1 MITMPQRSFKLGR
14 PDFLAVCLLA
24 AGLNPLLA
32 QDNLLSNGGF
42 EEWGNPTLGQ
52 FAVNFENGEVPRGW
66 ISDRRPD
73 DQSEPLA
80 LVAKDVSVKHGGEA
94 SVRLEPVEG
103 VPVVIALRS
112 NKTWHPAP
120 VAVEPGKKHIV
131 RGWVKGENLVAVD
144 PKGKVLRAVVVLG
157 DGGDFFAQDAKKR
170 YVPGF
175 FGEEGTSDW
184 IPFQFEFETSP
195 DEVTL
200 FFMIRFQG
208 TGKIWLDDLEIVP
221 LPDQPK

>member
-1 MITMPQRSFKLGR
+1 MNIKLPHFFKLAR

-24 AGLNPLLA
+24 AALNPLLA
-32 QDNLLSNGGF
+32 QENLLTNGGF
-42 EEWGNPTLGQ
+42 EEWRTTKLGPN
-52 FAVNFENGEVPRGW
+52 AVNFENGEVPLGW
-66 ISDRRPD
+66 ISSIRPD
-73 DQSEPLA
+73 EQSDPRA

-103 VPVVIALRS
+103 VPVSIAMRS

-120 VAVEPGKKHIV
+120 VAVEAGKKYVV
-131 RGWVKGENLVAVD
+131 RGWVKGENLVTVD
-144 PKGKVLRAVVVLG
+144 PKGKKVLRADVVLG
-157 DGGDFFAQDAKKR
+157 DGGDFFRQNNTNR
-170 YVPGF
+170 QVPKY

-184 IPFQFEFETSP
+184 TPFQFEFETSP

-200 FFMIRFQG
+200 WFTIYFQG

-221 LPDQPK
+221 LP